1 MGPVLGTVVVVF
13 LDFLL
18 ARYAGFSMLIQ
29 GAILVGIM
37 LLAPQGLM
45 EIGSQI
51 RTHWSRSKP
60 SGVETSN
67 QKR

>member
-1 MGPVLGTVVVVF
+1 VVVVF

-37 LLAPQGLM
+37 LLAPQGFM
-45 EIGSQI
+45 EIARQI
-51 RTHWSRSKP
+51 RTRWSRPETTEVQTSK
-60 SGVETSN
+60 
-67 QKR
+67 